1 MMMQKIMR
9 NGGRRWIPLLRK
21 MQSYR
26 GLSGCAIA
34 LASRATVISEVYIP
48 SPIQVS
54 MRNALLSCSSPGSQW
69 AVFSWG
75 EAASV
80 LEIHLVDSKKFMGD
94 NKEDKKR
101 NMENKRD

>member
-1 MMMQKIMR
+1 MIMQKIMR
-9 NGGRRWIPLLRK
+9 NGGRRGIPLLRK

-54 MRNALLSCSSPGSQW
+54 MRNHML
-69 AVFSWG
+69 SWG
-75 EAASV
+75 YIWMQGGHLEDSGVAFEV
-80 LEIHLVDSKKFMGD
+80 LWV
-94 NKEDKKR
+94 
-101 NMENKRD
+101 